1 MITDQAAVDAANR
14 GFWDTLCGTSWAKM
28 LGVTDFSLGS
38 LVKFDSYYLGYY
50 PYLLK
55 HVRPDLL
62 WGKRILEIGLGYGTL
77 SQLLAAA
84 GDYIGLDIADGPV
97 AGCQSA
103 AADDGVAGTSCCRG
117 RYSSQPSELG
127 SFDSVVTIGCLHHT
141 GNLPLAL
148 ERVRSLLKPGG
159 RLIFMVYNAYSY
171 RRWLLFTRPTLRS
184 WLSDYLGIVQ
194 QTKASLE
201 ERAAYDGVT
210 ESAAPET
217 ELFSA
222 RQLRRL
228 LRGFKDIS
236 IVRENGVPESLLHS
250 WTREEVLARV
260 SPYLGLDLYITAFK
274 H

>member
-14 GFWDTLCGTSWAKM
+14 GFWDTLCGTSLAKM

-97 AGCQSA
+97 QVVNQRLRMTGLP
-103 AADDGVAGTSCCRG
+103 G
-117 RYSSQPSELG
+117 RAVQGSVLEPPSELG

-148 ERVRSLLKPGG
+148 ERVRNLLKPGG
-159 RLIFMVYNAYSY
+159 RLTFMVYNAYSY
-171 RRWLLFTRPTLRS
+171 RRWLLFARPTLRS
-184 WLSDYLGIVQ
+184 WLSDYMGIVQ
-194 QTKASLE
+194 RTKASLE
-201 ERAAYDGVT
+201 ERAAYDGAT
-210 ESAAPET
+210 ETAAPET
-217 ELFSA
+217 EFFSA

-250 WTREEVLARV
+250 WTREDVLARV